1 MLETLTYA
9 AAAAA
14 ALALGS
20 ALGVGL
26 LRRAAVVGPL
36 IEADRR
42 RPLWLRVSTLALW
55 LTAILLGAW
64 YLNVFLASVHEWV
77 GYGVGA
83 LVAAALAALGI
94 GVALL

>member
-1 MLETLTYA
+1 MLETLTHSA
-9 AAAAA
+9 ATAAG
-14 ALALGS
+14 LALLS
-20 ALGVGL
+20 TLGVGL
-26 LRRAAVVGPL
+26 LRRASVVGPL

-42 RPLWLRVSTLALW
+42 RPLWLRVPTLVLW
-55 LTAILLGAW
+55 LTAILFGAW

-83 LVAAALAALGI
+83 VAAVALAALGI

>member
-1 MLETLTYA
+1 MLETLAYSAAYA
-9 AAAAA
+9 AG
-14 ALALGS
+14 LAILS

-26 LRRAAVVGPL
+26 LRRVSVVGPL
-36 IEADRR
+36 IEAERR
-42 RPLWLRVSTLALW
+42 RPLWLRVPTLVVW
-55 LTAILLGAW
+55 LTAVLFGAW

-83 LVAAALAALGI
+83 LAGLALAALGI